1 MRSVA
6 DTLKAEQREV
16 LAALTPEE
24 RVRLAL
30 RLGSRDLE
38 AFRLAQNPP
47 LDPAAAV
54 RELRRRRHVGRRPSR
69 CAQELD
75 G

>member
-6 DTLKAEQREV
+6 DTLKAEQREA
-16 LAALTPEE
+16 LATLTPEA

-30 RLGSRDLE
+30 RLGRRDLD
-38 AFRLAQNPP
+38 AFRLAQDPP
-47 LDPAAAV
+47 LDPGEAA
-54 RELRRRRHVGRRPSR
+54 RELQRRRQQGRLRSR
-69 CAQELD
+69 CARELI